1 MKISTIGSKPVILGT
16 LGLLG
21 GTMYWSQQSTT
32 TAVSSAL
39 ARNERETLEFT
50 TNEGSGYYEGSA
62 EDDLAEIIGIF
73 IENDQS
79 GHFDGLFPDFNE
91 SLKKAGKRDGA
102 GREEK
107 RERNRKARWERKQ
120 KNKNRSG
127 NFLSL
132 SRKALQRAEKRLKE
146 IWTDQA
152 RDWVAINER
161 SWEFGDFQ
169 SKDMV
174 DGLAMMPDEHVGHVG
189 HDDVAP
195 AVAELLEVGQCS
207 KWNGAQRPL
216 NMYFAV
222 QNTVPLHADNKR
234 SDFSLVMEFVADMI
248 TSMDLKT
255 TKSQIYAYN
264 DKDEINEPNFVV
276 SAPTGKK
283 KKSWAT
289 RQNKQI
295 KKSLKN
301 KATLARPKIKP
312 VIERLNADME
322 SSDTTIMSGKTNV
335 VFLFITN
342 IPEDLDGINQG
353 YLESQINELNQKA
366 FVIVIFVHPLA
377 SDDLRSVPYRLVP
390 KQWTH
395 GLRDNEFAQRIL
407 IDDFGD
413 LSSGKNNALINSIKN
428 MLCLVDE
435 RIQCRLASR
444 PWHEPAQALQM
455 RSSPQIDS
463 CCGHEISSKAYDSRF
478 KTCCR
483 DGTIKSWLPNGGNP
497 CNEPGNL

>member
-1 MKISTIGSKPVILGT
+1 MR
-16 LGLLG
+16 
-21 GTMYWSQQSTT
+21 Q
-32 TAVSSAL
+32 
-39 ARNERETLEFT
+39 LE
-50 TNEGSGYYEGSA
+50 
-62 EDDLAEIIGIF
+62 
-73 IENDQS
+73 
-79 GHFDGLFPDFNE
+79 
-91 SLKKAGKRDGA
+91 
-102 GREEK
+102 
-107 RERNRKARWERKQ
+107 
-120 KNKNRSG
+120 
-127 NFLSL
+127 
-132 SRKALQRAEKRLKE
+132 
-146 IWTDQA
+146 
-152 RDWVAINER
+152 
-161 SWEFGDFQ
+161 
-169 SKDMV
+169 
-174 DGLAMMPDEHVGHVG
+174 
-189 HDDVAP
+189 
-195 AVAELLEVGQCS
+195 
-207 KWNGAQRPL
+207 
-216 NMYFAV
+216 
-222 QNTVPLHADNKR
+222 
-234 SDFSLVMEFVADMI
+234 
-248 TSMDLKT
+248 
-255 TKSQIYAYN
+255 
-264 DKDEINEPNFVV
+264 
-276 SAPTGKK
+276 KK

-312 VIERLNADME
+312 VIERLNAEME

-407 IDDFGD
+407 IDDFGN
-413 LSSGKNNALINSIKN
+413 LSSGKNNALISSIKN

-497 CNEPGNL
+497 CNELGNL